1 MKLSLVRQRL
11 MCIGRQIINF
21 LRQTKIKE
29 SENLTNIKKIRCKDF
44 LIRQMIIKVKLTSVG
59 RGQFCT
65 CSMQALLRVKFKDTN
80 STAV

>member
-11 MCIGRQIINF
+11 MCIGRQIIIF

-29 SENLTNIKKIRCKDF
+29 SENLTNKKIPCKDF